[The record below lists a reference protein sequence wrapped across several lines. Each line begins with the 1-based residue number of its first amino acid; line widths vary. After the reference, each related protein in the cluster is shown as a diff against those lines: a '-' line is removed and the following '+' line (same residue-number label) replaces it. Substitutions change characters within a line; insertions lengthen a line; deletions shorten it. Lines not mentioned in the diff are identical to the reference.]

1 MIAIRVA
8 KLSMR
13 AVLRSEATD
22 ETQGF
27 MKVLVAANDD
37 RILGFTMVG
46 SEAGEVMAAVQMAML
61 ANAPY
66 SMVRDAIIAHLTF
79 TEGLGPLLSN
89 VAPRPKSE
97 ASQTRVVSS

>member
-1 MIAIRVA
+1 
-8 KLSMR
+8 MR

-66 SMVRDAIIAHLTF
+66 
-79 TEGLGPLLSN
+79 
-89 VAPRPKSE
+89 
-97 ASQTRVVSS
+97 